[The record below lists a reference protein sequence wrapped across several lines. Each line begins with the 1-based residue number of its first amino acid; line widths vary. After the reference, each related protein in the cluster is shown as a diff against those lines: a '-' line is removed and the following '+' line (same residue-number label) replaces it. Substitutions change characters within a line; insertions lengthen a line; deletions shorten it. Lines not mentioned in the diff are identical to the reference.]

1 MSSRKRKNSPISI
14 SEDNPR
20 NKRAKL
26 LSSLWISQAE
36 DRIETTRKFPRR
48 KGTSCSTGASTREEP
63 KQYIVDWQN
72 RHVTGEK
79 YKSDRVST

>member
-1 MSSRKRKNSPISI
+1 MSSRKRKNSPIPI

-36 DRIETTRKFPRR
+36 DRIETTRKLPRR